1 MSNDFLMKTHLEA
14 MVPLA
19 IQEIV
24 RSGGIT
30 DEHINRARGIAWD
43 VAEHGDILLYKSNKK
58 GESAR
63 MMNKLVEGLA
73 ILSFC
78 PGGVIFAGLHFKS
91 EAM

>member
-19 IQEIV
+19 IQEIKK
-24 RSGGIT
+24 SGGIT

-91 EAM
+91 EAV